1 DGTNEGSLLG
11 PIQNQMQFDKVASLV
26 EQAKQG
32 GATILCG
39 GDPRGET
46 LFYPITLV
54 ADITNEAALVQEE
67 QFGPALPIV
76 KYSDIEQAL
85 VWANDNPNGLGGSI
99 WSSDSDVANELALRL
114 EAGTIWINRHGL
126 IQPNAPFGG
135 IKQSGVGVE
144 FGIEGLNQNMNIK
157 TVLSYPS

>member
-1 DGTNEGSLLG
+1 
-11 PIQNQMQFDKVASLV
+11 M
-26 EQAKQG
+26 
-32 GATILCG
+32 
-39 GDPRGET
+39 
-46 LFYPITLV
+46 
-54 ADITNEAALVQEE
+54 
-67 QFGPALPIV
+67 